1 MMKEILEIKT
11 VNDCGKCLGCR
22 AEHPL
27 ACVFSLEN
35 PGIGKIPVKFDFF
48 VVMLIEDCSE
58 GCCCCG
64 RKYYDFS
71 DASMVFLR
79 PGELFRMTSGST
91 LPGRGTIL
99 AFHPELLYRT
109 TLGRHIGDYTFF
121 GYRKEEALHL
131 SMQEKM
137 TVTKCL
143 KNIEE
148 EVCHTVDRHSSTLI
162 SRHIELLLDYCSRFY
177 ERQFITREEKN
188 KKMIGLLD
196 RMLDTAI
203 DSGRAALLDLPS
215 AGECAQSLGLSEA
228 YFKDLLK
235 FETGKTYDEYCMA
248 KRLEQAKEMLLHTDL
263 SPEDVASH
271 LGFRD
276 IRQFSF
282 IFRRLTGC
290 APEKYRISRN

>member
-35 PGIGKIPVKFDFF
+35 PGIGRIPVKFDFF

-71 DASMVFLR
+71 DASMDFLR

-109 TLGRHIGDYTFF
+109 TLDRHIGDYTFF

-137 TVTKCL
+137 TVTK
-143 KNIEE
+143 
-148 EVCHTVDRHSSTLI
+148 
-162 SRHIELLLDYCSRFY
+162 
-177 ERQFITREEKN
+177 
-188 KKMIGLLD
+188 
-196 RMLDTAI
+196 
-203 DSGRAALLDLPS
+203 
-215 AGECAQSLGLSEA
+215 
-228 YFKDLLK
+228 
-235 FETGKTYDEYCMA
+235 
-248 KRLEQAKEMLLHTDL
+248 
-263 SPEDVASH
+263 
-271 LGFRD
+271 
-276 IRQFSF
+276 
-282 IFRRLTGC
+282 
-290 APEKYRISRN
+290 

>member
-35 PGIGKIPVKFDFF
+35 PGIGRIPVKFDFF

-109 TLGRHIGDYTFF
+109 TLDRHIGDYTFF

-162 SRHIELLLDYCSRFY
+162 SR
-177 ERQFITREEKN
+177 Q
-188 KKMIGLLD
+188 GLLD